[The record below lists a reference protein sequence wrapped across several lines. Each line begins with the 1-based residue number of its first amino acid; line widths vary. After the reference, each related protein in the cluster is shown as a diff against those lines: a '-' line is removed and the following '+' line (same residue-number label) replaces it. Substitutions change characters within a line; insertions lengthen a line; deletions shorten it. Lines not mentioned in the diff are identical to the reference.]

1 MPIEAPVEQ
10 GFTINNSS
18 MIYIIIPVAIG
29 VGLFILKRTERL
41 DTITEKLGIG
51 EKFEEIKEKISGI
64 RNR

>member
-1 MPIEAPVEQ
+1 
-10 GFTINNSS
+10 

-29 VGLFILKRTERL
+29 AVLFILKRTERL